1 MHREAMQYV
10 SSQVRRHHL
19 NAPGVRVLDLGGRNV
34 NGTPRRL
41 FTRAAA
47 YVAVD
52 LRDGPG
58 VDIVADAAD
67 LYLDER
73 FDVVVSTEL
82 LEHTPSGAAIVA
94 TAWRHLTPD
103 GVFLA
108 TMAGPGRAPHGA
120 SGESKPP
127 RGEWYRNVT
136 PVELDGWLEQ
146 AGFAEWYV
154 NQLGTDLR
162 CRAKRAAV

>member
-1 MHREAMQYV
+1 MQYM

-19 NAPGVRVLDLGGRNV
+19 NAPGARVLDLGGRNV
-34 NGTPRRL
+34 NGTPRHL
-41 FTRAAA
+41 FNRAAV
-47 YVAVD
+47 YVSVD
-52 LRDGPG
+52 LRAGPG

-67 LYLDER
+67 LNLDEK

-82 LEHTPSGAAIVA
+82 FEHTARAAEIVGAAC
-94 TAWRHLTPD
+94 RHLKPG

-120 SGESKPP
+120 SGESRPP
-127 RGEWYRNVT
+127 RGEFYLNVE
-136 PVELDGWLEQ
+136 PEALEAWLKA
-146 AGFAEWYV
+146 AGFVEWWV

-162 CRAKRAAV
+162 CRAHAPEPPE

>member
-1 MHREAMQYV
+1 MHKEAMDYM
-10 SSQVRRHHL
+10 SSQVRRRHL
-19 NAPGVRVLDLGGRNV
+19 NTPGVRVLDLGGRNV

-41 FTRAAA
+41 FHRAAA
-47 YVAVD
+47 YIAVD

-67 LYLDER
+67 LYLKDR

-82 LEHTPSGAAIVA
+82 LEHTPKGAAIVA
-94 TAWRHLTPD
+94 AAHRHLEPGGT
-103 GVFLA
+103 FLA

-120 SGESKPP
+120 SGEIKPP
-127 RGEWYRNVT
+127 RGEYYRNVE
-136 PVELDGWLEQ
+136 PEALHGWLEA
-146 AGFAEWYV
+146 AGFVTWDV

-162 CRAKRAAV
+162 CRAEA

>member
-1 MHREAMQYV
+1 MQYM

-19 NAPGVRVLDLGGRNV
+19 NAPGVRVLDLGGRDV

-41 FTRAAA
+41 FSRAAQ
-47 YVAVD
+47 YIAVD

-58 VDIVADAAD
+58 VDIVCDAAD
-67 LYLDER
+67 LALKDR

-82 LEHTPSGAAIVA
+82 FEHTPKGGEIVA
-94 TAWRHLTPD
+94 TAHRHLAPGGT
-103 GVFLA
+103 FLA

-120 SGESKPP
+120 SGESRPP
-127 RGEWYRNVT
+127 RGEWYANVA
-136 PVELDGWLEQ
+136 PEELHEWLRA
-146 AGFAEWYV
+146 AGFVAWHV

-162 CRAKRAAV
+162 CRAEVA